1 MCFLSGQYAHNHGYY
16 ALSGPAPDFP
26 TFLGHFREHG
36 YRSAAIGKIHCPPG
50 WVERDCDRFEET
62 AVLAER
68 TAGYA
73 DFLAAEGLLAG
84 DDHDGVLVDGQRVK
98 QTLDGCPS
106 ELSFAQSQE
115 GWIAQEAIRVME
127 QARAADQPF
136 CLQASLPRP
145 HQCATPCQE
154 FWDL

>member
-1 MCFLSGQYAHNHGYY
+1 MHQPNVLFIISDQHNAKWLQHEGHTVVQTPHLDRLAREGTRFQDAVCNNPVCTPSRMCFLSGQYAHNHGYY

-73 DFLAAEGLLAG
+73 DFLAAEGLLGTITMACWLM
-84 DDHDGVLVDGQRVK
+84 D
-98 QTLDGCPS
+98 S
-106 ELSFAQSQE
+106 E
-115 GWIAQEAIRVME
+115 
-127 QARAADQPF
+127 
-136 CLQASLPRP
+136 
-145 HQCATPCQE
+145 
-154 FWDL
+154 